1 MNLLQLPTE
10 ILLLILRLLG
20 PGFFHHDTRRL
31 MVSKWWYELARLVLL
46 RDLQFSAKSLPRFL
60 RTDMSS
66 LVHQHTRTIDIAFD
80 GVQDRR
86 AVLSASPDV
95 RERMVSDWTTNVA
108 NDLTSLAAILQDCRN
123 LRSLKLKPRPK
134 WRARSVFLRTYFSS
148 DALVP
153 LLSVSHLTCLEFDTV
168 CTGIGGASSRPGSHI
183 CENISALLPTLRR
196 LRCRMRK
203 ICPRILKPPG
213 EGTISSLEEVIIN
226 LNLGDLSQHA
236 LPQHSYRCGIFVPG
250 LSSTWKADMELG
262 AKELVN
268 RMATPRVVKVLSRS
282 VPGPQMECF
291 DAIAQRRMMLA
302 PGAAWEVDGEV
313 VEETTADE
321 GS

>member
-1 MNLLQLPTE
+1 MNLLLLPTE

-20 PGFFHHDTRRL
+20 PAFFRCDTRRL
-31 MVSKWWYELARLVLL
+31 MVSKWWYDLARLVLL
-46 RDLQFSAKSLPRFL
+46 RDLEFSAKSLPKFFRA
-60 RTDMSS
+60 DMSS
-66 LVHQHTRTIDIAFD
+66 LVHQHTRTVNIAFD
-80 GVQDRR
+80 GIQDRK

-95 RERMVSDWTTNVA
+95 REKMVSDWTTNVA

-123 LRSLKLKPRPK
+123 LRSLKLEPRPN
-134 WRARSVFLRTYFSS
+134 WRARSVFLRTWFSS
-148 DALVP
+148 DALVS
-153 LLSVSHLTCLEFDTV
+153 LLSVAHLTCLEFDAV

-183 CENISALLPTLRR
+183 CEDISALLPTLRR
-196 LRCRMRK
+196 LRCRMRM

-226 LNLGDLSQHA
+226 LNLGDLSPHA
-236 LPQHSYRCGIFVPG
+236 PLQHSYRCGIFVPG
-250 LSSTWKADMELG
+250 LASTWKEDMESA
-262 AKELVN
+262 AKELAN

-302 PGAAWEVDGEV
+302 PDAAWEADGEEV
-313 VEETTADE
+313 VETTADE
-321 GS
+321 ES

>member
-66 LVHQHTRTIDIAFD
+66 LVHQHTRTVDIAFD
-80 GVQDRR
+80 GVQDRS

-153 LLSVSHLTCLEFDTV
+153 LLSCAAPHASTIAVSNE
-168 CTGIGGASSRPGSHI
+168 
-183 CENISALLPTLRR
+183 
-196 LRCRMRK
+196 K

-226 LNLGDLSQHA
+226 LNLGDLPSMPCLSTLTGA
-236 LPQHSYRCGIFVPG
+236 ESSYPAYLQRGKQ
-250 LSSTWKADMELG
+250 TW
-262 AKELVN
+262 
-268 RMATPRVVKVLSRS
+268 S
-282 VPGPQMECF
+282 
-291 DAIAQRRMMLA
+291 
-302 PGAAWEVDGEV
+302 
-313 VEETTADE
+313 
-321 GS
+321 